1 MGHEHAHDPKT
12 YYVEQLCTI
21 GICGALGGIAVM
33 LYVTDL
39 LWFIAPKIQTWVLL
53 GGIALLVLVA
63 IRAVVVWVQAG
74 RMRLEMADAH
84 DHHHDHDHDHAHDHD
99 HDHDHAHDHEHCHGH
114 GEACAHDH
122 DHDHD
127 HAHDHGHGHSHGGDD
142 HGHDHGWA
150 PWRYVILLLP
160 VVLYFLG
167 LPNKDM
173 KAANPNDIADLTA
186 EVKDTRVSGTGDFIG
201 EIDFRQL
208 AAAPYTAHSR
218 ADYEGKTAVL
228 RGEYVPRND
237 RMFEVVR
244 YKMNCCSADRVPLP
258 ASIVL
263 DRDSKEKIPIG
274 LEGKWV
280 TVQGQI
286 QFQQRGDGSGT
297 FMTVVVLKPD
307 AEHPLIDPE
316 GKNDKALIK
325 VVQRPSNYYLY

>member
-1 MGHEHAHDPKT
+1 MAHDHAHDPKT

-33 LYVTDL
+33 LYATDL
-39 LWFIAPKIQTWVLL
+39 LWFIAPKIQIWVVL

-74 RMRLEMADAH
+74 RMQLKMADAMAP
-84 DHHHDHDHDHAHDHD
+84 DHHHDHAHDHD
-99 HDHDHAHDHEHCHGH
+99 HDHDHDHEHCHGH

-122 DHDHD
+122 DHDQD
-127 HAHDHGHGHSHGGDD
+127 HGHGHGHSHGGGDD

-167 LPNKDM
+167 LPNPDM
-173 KAANPNDIADLTA
+173 KAANPNDLAGIGDNLQAATA
-186 EVKDTRVSGTGDFIG
+186 SGKGDFIG

-228 RGEYVPRND
+228 RGEYVPFND
-237 RMFEVVR
+237 RMFKVVR
-244 YKMNCCSADRVPLP
+244 YKINCCSADRVALP
-258 ASIVL
+258 AVIML
-263 DRDSKEKIPIG
+263 DRDSKEKIPFG

-297 FMTVVVLKPD
+297 FTTVVVLKPD
-307 AEHPLIDPE
+307 ADHPLIDPE
-316 GKNDKALIK
+316 GKNDKAIIK
-325 VVQRPSNYYLY
+325 VVQRPSNYYLN